1 MDVIDRDMVDNAR
14 DILLQI
20 KNGTNIS
27 KVQEAGKVNFS
38 RGGSS
43 KSKKSSILSR
53 MQGGTGTQQA
63 KSVLEKKTKS
73 HPVEAD
79 AVKEAR
85 AVKERSGTSDPVS
98 EREASPDMKNGQ
110 AKEIAAIASDRYA
123 YWLKFWSKLRDPI

>member
-1 MDVIDRDMVDNAR
+1 MDVIDRDMDDNAR

-43 KSKKSSILSR
+43 KSKKSGILSR

-73 HPVEAD
+73 HPVEAG

-98 EREASPDMKNGQ
+98 EREESPDMKTGQ
-110 AKEIAAIASDRYA
+110 AEGNAATASDRFA
-123 YWLKFWSKLRDPI
+123 CRVKF